1 MNEEEKKAVEFIRD
15 LITWDVRQDLCPNK
29 EECKNLEIILN
40 LIEKLQKENEE
51 LENEK
56 KETMDYEKEYKK
68 MKIRYNKLLEE
79 LVNENYEKEYKKMQS
94 RYNKLLDENKKLNK
108 VLVNLDL
115 KVK

>member
-1 MNEEEKKAVEFIRD
+1 MGSEQEFTFVCKPIESTAKATIG
-15 LITWDVRQDLCPNK
+15 I
-29 EECKNLEIILN
+29 
-40 LIEKLQKENEE
+40 
-51 LENEK
+51 
-56 KETMDYEKEYKK
+56 DYEKEYKK

-108 VLVNLDL
+108 ALVNLAL

>member
-1 MNEEEKKAVEFIRD
+1 
-15 LITWDVRQDLCPNK
+15 
-29 EECKNLEIILN
+29 
-40 LIEKLQKENEE
+40 
-51 LENEK
+51 
-56 KETMDYEKEYKK
+56 

-108 VLVNLDL
+108 ALVNLAL